1 VIHQKGKNLY
11 MFFTRWGLIG
21 ERGNWQTSPFSTPAN
36 AIKEFA
42 KYFKLKTANE
52 WRNINA

>member
-1 VIHQKGKNLY
+1 
-11 MFFTRWGLIG
+11 MFFTRWGVIG
-21 ERGNWQTSPFSTPAN
+21 EKGNWQTSPFNTAAN

-52 WRNINA
+52 WRSINK